1 MATKTKK
8 KATTTRT
15 VSKRTRGRCAA
26 EKKSSAVQKS
36 ANRKTSAKPETA
48 VRKSEPNPF
57 QGAKEIS
64 ITQNAIS
71 VTHGSA
77 KSVKGQSTRSERTI
91 YYPKT
96 AQNMQYFEAAANER
110 GVKKVTIR
118 MK

>member
-1 MATKTKK
+1 METKAKK
-8 KATTTRT
+8 KATATST

-48 VRKSEPNPF
+48 VRKSASNPF

-71 VTHGSA
+71 VTHGSE
-77 KSVKGQSTRSERTI
+77 KSVKGKSTQSKTTT

-96 AQNMQYFEAAANER
+96 AKNMQYFEAATNER